1 MAEAPTTFADLLR
14 ALRTEAGLTQEELAE
29 AAQLSARSISDAE
42 RGVNQTARKETAR
55 LLADALRLTGY
66 ARAHFEAIARGRP
79 APAEPGPG
87 ATATAPRTL
96 PRDISSFTGRE
107 RELAELADAAAGL
120 TPAGIQVIGGMTG
133 VGKTAFAVH
142 AGHLLADRFPD
153 GQIFLALHGHT
164 PGQRPVAPG
173 DALASLLLMAGVP
186 AAQIPPDV
194 AARAALWRGRL
205 AAKRLLLVLDDAAGS
220 DQIRPLLPGSG
231 RCLVLVTSRRHL
243 SALDDAVAISLD
255 TLPPAAANRLL
266 SRLAGRPGLSPE
278 DPTAEELS
286 RLCGYL
292 PLAIGM
298 IARQLH
304 HHPSWPLPELAAEL
318 TASHDR
324 LELMSTENLSVAA
337 AFDLSYED
345 LTPDQ
350 QRLLRRLGLH
360 PGTEIDA
367 YAAAALDGTDL
378 SSARRALEALYDQY
392 LLTEPSYGR
401 YRMHDLIRE
410 YARSLA
416 GRVDPAED
424 RQRATAAL
432 LDYYQRTAAVA
443 DSLLSRQTA
452 PAPVQTAAAPV
463 TTPALANPGQAL
475 SWVRA
480 ERDNLLAC
488 LDHAAETGQG
498 ARVVA
503 LTAGLA
509 ALLRIDGPWAEAIAR
524 HAAAAHAAERLGDRS
539 GQASALTS
547 LGNGRLPVGDYPGAM
562 RAAEDALGMYR
573 DIGDRLGQAN
583 ALDTLGNARLQTG
596 DYPGGAQALTEALG
610 IYRDVGDRLGQ
621 ANALTSLGN
630 ARRLTQDHAGAA
642 QDLQAA
648 LGVYR
653 DIGDRL
659 GQANALIGLARDRY
673 DTGDYPEAANA
684 TEEALDVYRDIGY
697 RAGQADSLDLLGEM
711 RRITGD
717 YPGAARAL
725 EESLGIYRDIGY
737 RTGQANSLTSLGDM
751 RLQIGDYPGAGEALE
766 EALAICRDIGS
777 RLGEACALNGLG
789 EMRRLTGDYPGA
801 AQAQLAALGIFGDI
815 GVRAGQGG
823 CLLYLGRVRLAD
835 GDHSGAAR
843 DLAEALEILREVGDL
858 GGQVEVLNEIA
869 TLHRISGDVDLARS
883 CHQRA
888 LELARQIGSS
898 RDEAPALAG
907 LGRCALAASRPAEA
921 ADNLRRALEIF
932 ERIGAPEAAEVAAEL
947 DALTGRVS

>member
-1 MAEAPTTFADLLR
+1 
-14 ALRTEAGLTQEELAE
+14 
-29 AAQLSARSISDAE
+29 
-42 RGVNQTARKETAR
+42 
-55 LLADALRLTGY
+55 
-66 ARAHFEAIARGRP
+66 
-79 APAEPGPG
+79 
-87 ATATAPRTL
+87 
-96 PRDISSFTGRE
+96 
-107 RELAELADAAAGL
+107 
-120 TPAGIQVIGGMTG
+120 MTG

-142 AGHLLADRFPD
+142 AGHLLAGRFPD

-164 PGQRPVAPG
+164 PGQRPVEPG
-173 DALASLLLMAGVP
+173 DALASLLLMAGLP

-231 RCLVLVTSRRHL
+231 GCLVLVTSRRHL

-255 TLPPAAANRLL
+255 TLPPGAANRLL
-266 SRLAGRPGLSPE
+266 SRLSGRPGLSPE
-278 DPTAEELS
+278 DPAAEQLT

-292 PLAIGM
+292 PLAIGL

-318 TASHDR
+318 GASRDR
-324 LELMSTENLSVAA
+324 LGLMSAENVSVAA
-337 AFDLSYED
+337 AFDLSYAD
-345 LTPDQ
+345 LSPDQ
-350 QRLLRRLGLH
+350 QRLFRRLGLH

-367 YAAAALDGTDL
+367 YAAAALDGSDL

-401 YRMHDLIRE
+401 YRLHDLIRE
-410 YARSLA
+410 YAHGLA
-416 GRVDPAED
+416 DRVDPGED
-424 RQRATAAL
+424 RDRAAASV
-432 LDYYQRTAAVA
+432 LDYYQRTAALA
-443 DSLLSRQTA
+443 DSALSRQPRPA
-452 PAPVQTAAAPV
+452 PARIAQAPV
-463 TTPALANPGQAL
+463 TTPALANPDQAL
-475 SWVRA
+475 SWIRA
-480 ERDNLLAC
+480 DRDNLLAC
-488 LDHAAETGQG
+488 LDHVTGTGQDS
-498 ARVVA
+498 RVVA

-524 HAAAAHAAERLGDRS
+524 HAAAVSAAHRLGDRS

-547 LGNGRLPVGDYPGAM
+547 LGNGRLPAGDYPGAM
-562 RAAEDALGMYR
+562 RAAEDALAIYR

-583 ALDTLGNARLQTG
+583 ALDTLGNVQLQTG
-596 DYPGGAQALTEALG
+596 DYPAGAQALTEALG
-610 IYRDVGDRLGQ
+610 IYRDIGDRLGQ

-630 ARRLTQDHAGAA
+630 ARRLTQDHPGAI
-642 QDLQAA
+642 AA
-648 LGVYR
+648 LQEALGGYR

-673 DTGDYPEAANA
+673 DTGDYPEAARA
-684 TEEALDVYRDIGY
+684 AAEALDVYRDTGY
-697 RAGQADSLDLLGEM
+697 RTGQADSLDLLGEM

-717 YPGAARAL
+717 YPGAAEAL
-725 EESLGIYRDIGY
+725 KEALGIYRDIGY

-751 RLQIGDYPGAGEALE
+751 RLQIGDYPGAALALE

-789 EMRRLTGDYPGA
+789 EMRRLTEDYAGA
-801 AQAQLAALGIFGDI
+801 AQAQLAAFGIFGDI

-823 CLLYLGRVRLAD
+823 SLLYLGRVRLAD
-835 GDHSGAAR
+835 GDHPGAAR

-858 GGQVEVLNEIA
+858 GGEVEVLNEIA
-869 TLHRISGDVDLARS
+869 TLHRVAGDLDLARS
-883 CHQRA
+883 CHQQA
-888 LELARQIGSS
+888 LDLARQIGSA

-907 LGRCALAASRPAEA
+907 LGRCALAANRTAEA

-947 DALTGRVS
+947 AALTGRVS